1 MKKKLL
7 VIVTVITLL
16 IMCGCSSTPADQATE
31 DQAPAV
37 TEETQEDAAAD
48 TSQATDAAAD
58 TSQATDAAAD
68 TGQAT
73 DAAAKISESEAKAI
87 ALKHAGLKE
96 ADVKFTKFNEDMDDG
111 VWQYEIE
118 FVSGETEY
126 DYEINMERG
135 EILDFGTD
143 SIYDD

>member
-48 TSQATDAAAD
+48 TSQATDAAA
-58 TSQATDAAAD
+58 
-68 TGQAT
+68 
-73 DAAAKISESEAKAI
+73 KISESKAKAI

-126 DYEINMERG
+126 DYEINMETG

>member
-37 TEETQEDAAAD
+37 TEETLEDAAAD
-48 TSQATDAAAD
+48 TS
-58 TSQATDAAAD
+58 
-68 TGQAT
+68 QAT

-126 DYEINMERG
+126 DYEINMETG

>member
-58 TSQATDAAAD
+58 TSQATDAAA
-68 TGQAT
+68 
-73 DAAAKISESEAKAI
+73 KISESEAKAI

-126 DYEINMERG
+126 DYEINMETG

>member
-48 TSQATDAAAD
+48 TS
-58 TSQATDAAAD
+58 
-68 TGQAT
+68 QAT

-126 DYEINMERG
+126 DYEINMETG

>member
-16 IMCGCSSTPADQATE
+16 IMCGCSSTPAQNQETE
-31 DQAPAV
+31 DQATTV
-37 TEETQEDAAAD
+37 TEENQEDAAAD
-48 TSQATDAAAD
+48 TSQATDV
-58 TSQATDAAAD
+58 AT
-68 TGQAT
+68 
-73 DAAAKISESEAKAI
+73 KISESEAKEI
-87 ALKHAGLKE
+87 VLKHAGLKE

-126 DYEINMERG
+126 DYEINMETG

>member
-37 TEETQEDAAAD
+37 TEETLEDAAAD
-48 TSQATDAAAD
+48 TSQATDAAA
-58 TSQATDAAAD
+58 
-68 TGQAT
+68 
-73 DAAAKISESEAKAI
+73 KISESKAKAI

-118 FVSGETEY
+118 FRLSTPSIEEME
-126 DYEINMERG
+126 EI
-135 EILDFGTD
+135 
-143 SIYDD
+143 

>member
-16 IMCGCSSTPADQATE
+16 IMCGCSSTPADQASE
-31 DQAPAV
+31 DQAPTV

-58 TSQATDAAAD
+58 TSQATDVAAD
-68 TGQAT
+68 TSQAT

-126 DYEINMERG
+126 DYEINMETG

>member
-37 TEETQEDAAAD
+37 TEETLEDAAAD
-48 TSQATDAAAD
+48 TSQATDAAA
-58 TSQATDAAAD
+58 
-68 TGQAT
+68 
-73 DAAAKISESEAKAI
+73 KISESKAKAI

-126 DYEINMERG
+126 DYEINMETG